1 MLVVGSIVYQQS
13 IDPTI
18 VVVVVVVVVME
29 ELEVV
34 IAISMM
40 CWVSLS
46 SQVSVCYAL
55 DLVHGK

>member
-13 IDPTI
+13 IDPT
-18 VVVVVVVVVME
+18 VVVVVKE
-29 ELEVV
+29 ELEVAVVV

-40 CWVSLS
+40 CWVSFS

>member
-18 VVVVVVVVVME
+18 VVVVVVVVME

-46 SQVSVCYAL
+46 SQVSACYAL